1 MRRQDLIESKIEGL
15 KLRFSIPGEL
25 VTTQEEVDRFAI
37 GFHQWMRKND
47 TQENAERFFHCTDS
61 DMIEHFKKD
70 FYL

>member
-15 KLRFSIPGEL
+15 RLRFSIPGEL

-37 GFHQWMRKND
+37 AFHQWMRMND
-47 TQENAERFFHCTDS
+47 TQENADKYFHYTDN
-61 DMIEHFKKD
+61 DMITEFKKE